1 MIQPKRNARALV
13 KERRY
18 AIALT
23 SGFRIA
29 SVSLVPSQV
38 IPGPGSKFADAIS
51 VNNKIR
57 GGTLSF

>member
-1 MIQPKRNARALV
+1 M

-38 IPGPGSKFADAIS
+38 IPGPGSQFADAIS